1 MANKRKSSARH
12 SSARLAA
19 LPNRSEEGTSLD
31 VEVLRQII
39 ELLEAS
45 DVTRLSWRKG
55 KERLLIYRGSGGNIP
70 SGSLGLPLVS
80 VLPGSVESAAEKP
93 KAPAS
98 ADISQKQTPQAS
110 AKSAQVVTSPFVGTF
125 YRTPAPDQ
133 RPFVEVGSTVKKGQV
148 LCIIEAMKLMNEIES
163 EIAGTVSEILAE
175 NGQPVEFGQPL
186 FRLDPA

>member
-19 LPNRSEEGTSLD
+19 LPKSGEEATSLD

-55 KERLLIYRGSGGNIP
+55 RERLLIYRGSGGSP
-70 SGSLGLPLVS
+70 SGSMGFPSVS
-80 VLPGSVESAAEKP
+80 VLPGSVDSGSGKP
-93 KAPAS
+93 KSPAS
-98 ADISQKQTPQAS
+98 ADSSQKQTAQAS
-110 AKSAQVVTSPFVGTF
+110 SKSVQVVTSPFVGTF

-133 RPFVEVGSTVKKGQV
+133 RPFVEVGSAVLNRKSPERCWRFWLKMGSRLNSGSRYSGSIRRKPCSKK
-148 LCIIEAMKLMNEIES
+148 S
-163 EIAGTVSEILAE
+163 
-175 NGQPVEFGQPL
+175 
-186 FRLDPA
+186 